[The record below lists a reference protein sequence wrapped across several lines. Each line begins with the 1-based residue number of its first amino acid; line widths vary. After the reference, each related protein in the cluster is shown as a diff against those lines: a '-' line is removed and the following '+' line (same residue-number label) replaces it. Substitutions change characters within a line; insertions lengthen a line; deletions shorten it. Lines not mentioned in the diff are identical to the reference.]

1 MILNTLQ
8 SPNFSRKSFK
18 LSQEFD
24 MSCIPSSHAQKN
36 AVCGSSLL
44 VTCLKALSACENYNN
59 PSDLSQ

>member
-1 MILNTLQ
+1 
-8 SPNFSRKSFK
+8 
-18 LSQEFD
+18 

-44 VTCLKALSACENYNN
+44 VTCLKALSACENYNT